1 MIDQIIT
8 GMATTIAG
16 LYPDCTIYTEPV
28 EQGLVMPAFYIHC
41 IDVDQKEQLSKRFKH
56 SLPFE
61 VVYFPLNG
69 LVDINSTLPELLV
82 NLALIELQSGAK
94 IRGKDLKAQ
103 PIDGEGHLFVT
114 YDIVV
119 KIPELT
125 PDLMEEIII
134 TGGITN
140 GD

>member
-1 MIDQIIT
+1 MIDDIIT
-8 GMATTIAG
+8 AMATTIAG

-28 EQGLVMPAFYIHC
+28 EQDLQEPAFYIHC
-41 IDVDQKEQLSKRFKH
+41 IDVDQSDLIAKRFKH

-69 LVDINSTLPELLV
+69 LADINATLPEILV
-82 NLALIELQSGAK
+82 NLALIELQGGVK

-119 KIPELT
+119 KIPET
-125 PDLMEEIII
+125 PPETMEEIEI
-134 TGGITN
+134 TGGLED
-140 GD
+140 GS

>member
-1 MIDQIIT
+1 MIDDIIT
-8 GMATTIAG
+8 AMATTIAG

-28 EQGLVMPAFYIHC
+28 EQGLVEPAFYIHC
-41 IDVDQKEQLSKRFKH
+41 IDVDQSDLIAKRFRH

-61 VVYFPLNG
+61 VVYFPFNG
-69 LVDINSTLPELLV
+69 LADINATLPELLV
-82 NLALIELQSGAK
+82 NLALIELADGTK
-94 IRGKDLKAQ
+94 IRGHEISGK

-119 KIPELT
+119 KIQETPPET
-125 PDLMEEIII
+125 MEEIKI
-134 TGGITN
+134 TGGLN